1 MTWYALDNIEE
12 ALQDTKDKLLPFE
25 LVTWAKLA
33 VIVFLTGSA
42 AGGPSY
48 VNPGNFGGGDFS
60 EPNFDEGVES
70 DFSSSLEGLNVD
82 MHQMNNFEAP
92 ENLAGFDAAYAVLFA
107 VGVALFGLLLLLT
120 YITSVFQFVM
130 YKSMIDDVKIGY
142 AKNFL
147 SEGLQ
152 YFIFR
157 WITLVATV
165 LVVGLGFGLGTA
177 LGLSFNIYGILGGI
191 GIGAVV
197 LAGILVI
204 GVIRWIAFNLALPEM
219 VRNGSGLSTALEKSI
234 SEARDQFA
242 EVGVFWLMKLVIGLG
257 LGIATMTIIFP
268 AVILL
273 LIPFGIIGYLLMLL
287 TPAFLVPVILLYF
300 LAVLVLGLAVS
311 VPVKVYTY
319 SYILEMHGDLL
330 Q

>member
-1 MTWYALDNIEE
+1 MGWYALDNIEE
-12 ALQDTKDKLLPFE
+12 ALQDTKDKLLPFDF
-25 LVTWAKLA
+25 VTWAKLA
-33 VIVFLTGSA
+33 VIVFLTGQA

-48 VNPGNFGGGDFS
+48 INPGNFGGGDFS
-60 EPNFDEGVES
+60 GPSFDEGVEG
-70 DFSSSLEGLNVD
+70 DFSSSFESSSVD
-82 MHQMNNFEAP
+82 MHQMNNIEVP

-147 SEGLQ
+147 GEGLQ

-165 LVVGLGFGLGTA
+165 LMVGLGFGLGTA
-177 LGLSFNIYGILGGI
+177 LGLSFNIYG
-191 GIGAVV
+191 V
-197 LAGILVI
+197 LAGLGI
-204 GVIRWIAFNLALPEM
+204 GVAVLAGVLVVGVLRWIAFNIALPEM
-219 VRNGSGLSTALEKSI
+219 IRNGSGLSTALEKSL
-234 SEARDQFA
+234 SEARDQFG
-242 EVGVFWLMKLVIGLG
+242 EVAVFWLAKLVIGIG
-257 LGIATMTIIFP
+257 LGIATMTVIFP

-273 LIPFGIIGYLLMLL
+273 LIPFGITGYLLMSL

-300 LAVLVLGLAVS
+300 LSVLVLGLAVA

-319 SYILEMHGDLL
+319 SYILEMHEDLL